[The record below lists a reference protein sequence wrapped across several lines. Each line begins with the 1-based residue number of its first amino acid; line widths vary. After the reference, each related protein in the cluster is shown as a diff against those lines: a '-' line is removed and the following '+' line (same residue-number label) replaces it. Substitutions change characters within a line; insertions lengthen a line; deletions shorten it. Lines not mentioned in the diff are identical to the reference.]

1 MRMASTDPPI
11 ARGRRAAAIA
21 LITLAS
27 LVAFLAIFAIWL
39 NRQVL
44 DTANW
49 TRTSSELLERPV
61 IRDQVAAR
69 LTDELYRSVDVEATL
84 RDVLPARAEP
94 LAGPAANALR
104 DQVEKR
110 ARRALA
116 RPEVQALWADAN
128 GTAHEQLLLV
138 LEGGGTIV
146 STEEGRVVL
155 DVRELLARLQEQVGV
170 GGRLR
175 RVLPEGATR
184 IAILESQQ
192 LGLAQDVVRVLKPL
206 PVVLILLSLALGGAA
221 MLVAPGWR
229 RRALRAYGVGFVA
242 AGAAALLAR
251 SVVGDM
257 AVDSLASTAAAE
269 PAVAEVWEIGTSL
282 LVDIATAAIVY
293 GLVMVAGAWLA
304 GATGWA
310 VAARRQL
317 APYLREPAI
326 AYGTLAVALAVLVW
340 WAPTPAWRNVV
351 LLTILAA
358 LLAAGVEALR
368 RQVIREHPTATRAAA
383 SERRRERF
391 AAMTAGARRRGA
403 ALRTSVGGRAAAA
416 SERLATTSREAFARH
431 GASPEDERLAL
442 LERLAHLQQA
452 GLLDAQEVRAEKE
465 RILHGNG
472 RADDADR
479 LAPT

>member
-1 MRMASTDPPI
+1 MAATDPHI
-11 ARGRRAAAIA
+11 ARGRRAAAIT
-21 LITLAS
+21 LIALAS

-39 NRQVL
+39 NRQAL
-44 DTANW
+44 DTGNW
-49 TRTSSELLERPV
+49 TRTSSELLQRPV

-69 LTDELYRSVDVEATL
+69 LTDELYRSVDVESAL
-84 RDVLPARAEP
+84 RDVLPTRAEP

-104 DQVEKR
+104 DQVEKT

-116 RPEVQALWADAN
+116 RPDVQALWADAN
-128 GTAHEQLLLV
+128 AVAHEQLLLV
-138 LEGGGTIV
+138 LRGGGTTV
-146 STEEGRVVL
+146 ATEEGRVVV

-175 RVLPEGATR
+175 RVLPAGATR
-184 IAILESQQ
+184 ITILESEQ
-192 LGLAQDVVRVLKPL
+192 LGLAQDVFTALEPL

-229 RRALRAYGVGFVA
+229 RRALRAYGFGFVV
-242 AGAAALLAR
+242 AGAAALLGR

-257 AVDSLASTAAAE
+257 AVDSLARTAAAE
-269 PAVAEVWEIGTSL
+269 PAVAEAWEIGTSL
-282 LVDIATAAIVY
+282 LVDVATAAIVY

-304 GATGWA
+304 GPTGWA

-326 AYGTLAVALAVLVW
+326 AYGTLALALAVLVW
-340 WAPTPAWRNVV
+340 WAPTPAWRNAIM
-351 LLTILAA
+351 LTILAA

-383 SERRRERF
+383 SARRRERL
-391 AAMTAGARRRGA
+391 AALAAGVRRRGT
-403 ALRTSVGGRAAAA
+403 ALWTSVGGHAASA
-416 SERLATTSREAFARH
+416 SERLATTSRERFARQ
-431 GASPEDERLAL
+431 GASSEDERLDR
-442 LERLAHLQQA
+442 LERLARLQQA
-452 GLLDAQEVRAEKE
+452 GLLDAQEIRAEKE

-472 RADDADR
+472 RAEDADR